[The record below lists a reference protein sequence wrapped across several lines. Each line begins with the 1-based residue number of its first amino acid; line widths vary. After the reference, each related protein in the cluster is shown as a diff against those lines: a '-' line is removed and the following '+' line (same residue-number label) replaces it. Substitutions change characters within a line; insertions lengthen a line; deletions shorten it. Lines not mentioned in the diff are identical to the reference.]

1 MARTIAEIY
10 AEIADYKDTQSPL
23 QSLAPQQDR
32 EQTLLAALNN
42 SSKVAIWRLW
52 AYITAVAIYTHEVL
66 WDIFRQEIIDQ
77 AAAMQTGTAR
87 WYRDQ
92 VLSWQYGD
100 ILEYQEETGRYIYP
114 MVTADNQ
121 LVSQAAV
128 TEDVTGVVRIKV
140 AKDDGST
147 LTALSTTE
155 VQSLTAY
162 VKKIRFAGTIIAIVS
177 GNGDILRV
185 AGKVYFDAIRVQA
198 DVMTEV
204 QVTINQYVS
213 ALPFNGR
220 FSIIT
225 LIDRIQSV
233 EGVNDVVLNSV
244 RSKIGDTAPY
254 ETIERV
260 HVPSFGYYRLDD
272 STGNTLTDTI
282 QYIAE

>member
-10 AEIADYKDTQSPL
+10 AEIVDYKDSQNVL
-23 QSLAPQQDR
+23 HQLAPNSDR
-32 EQTLLAALNN
+32 EQILLSDLN
-42 SSKVAIWRLW
+42 STSKVAIWRLW
-52 AYITAVAIYTHEVL
+52 AYITAVAMYTHEVL
-66 WDIFRQEIIDQ
+66 WDIFKKEIEDK
-77 AAAMQTGTAR
+77 AASMQTGTAR

-92 VLSWQYGD
+92 ILNWQHGD
-100 ILEYQEETGRYIYP
+100 TLAYDEQTGRYVYTVVNP
-114 MVTADNQ
+114 DNR

-140 AKDDGST
+140 AKDDNNT
-147 LTALSTTE
+147 LVALEATE

-162 VKKIRFAGTIIAIVS
+162 VKKIRFAGTLIAIVS

-204 QVTINQYVS
+204 EAAINQYVG

-225 LIDRIQSV
+225 LIDCIQAV
-233 EGVNDVVLNSV
+233 EGVNDVVLSSV
-244 RSKIGDTAPY
+244 RSKIGEAALY
-254 ETIERV
+254 ETIDRI
-260 HVPSFGYYRLDD
+260 HVPSFGYYRIDD

-282 QYIAE
+282 EYIAE

>member
-10 AEIADYKDTQSPL
+10 QEIADYKDTQAPL
-23 QSLAPQQDR
+23 QSLAPTQDNEQQ
-32 EQTLLAALNN
+32 LLAAV
-42 SSKVAIWRLW
+42 SSTSKVAIWRLW

-66 WDIFRQEIIDQ
+66 WDIFKQEIKDR

-87 WYRDQ
+87 WYRDM
-92 VLSWQYGD
+92 VLVWQYGD
-100 ILEYQEETGRYIYP
+100 TLIYQSATGRYMYP
-114 MVTADNQ
+114 IVTTENR

-140 AKDDGST
+140 AKEDGGM
-147 LTALSTTE
+147 LTALDADE
-155 VQSLTAY
+155 IQSLTAY
-162 VKKIRFAGTIIAIVS
+162 VKKIRFAGTLVAIVS

-185 AGKVYFDAIRVQA
+185 QGKVYFDAIRVQA
-198 DVMTEV
+198 DVKTEV
-204 QVTINQYVS
+204 EAVINEYVGK
-213 ALPFNGR
+213 LPFNGR

-233 EGVNDVVLNSV
+233 AGVNDVVLSSV

-254 ETIERV
+254 QNIERV

-272 STGNTLTDTI
+272 STDNTLGDTI